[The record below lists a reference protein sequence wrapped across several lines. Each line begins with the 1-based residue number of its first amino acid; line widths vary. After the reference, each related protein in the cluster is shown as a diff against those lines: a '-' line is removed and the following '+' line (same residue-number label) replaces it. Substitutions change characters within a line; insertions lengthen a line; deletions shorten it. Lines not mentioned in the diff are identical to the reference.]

1 MTLHSPNS
9 FLERQYFNEI
19 PPSPQAAIAA
29 SWTVARAEQRD
40 DERDHAHARLL
51 ILYNAAPGNHEDKME
66 AVFGAV
72 TDLRFDLHE
81 DVYVIVDSEYREVR
95 VAA

>member
-1 MTLHSPNS
+1 MTPNS

-29 SWTVARAEQRD
+29 SWTAARAEQRD
-40 DERDHAHARLL
+40 NERDHAHARLMA
-51 ILYNAAPGNHEDKME
+51 LYNTAPGDHDDKFD

-72 TDLRFDLHE
+72 HDWLDDDLREELVVVFE
-81 DVYVIVDSEYREVR
+81 KMGIVS
-95 VAA
+95 